1 MKTAPDSEIDEVSLS
16 NSAIFIFDARF
27 ALGDVTVTKD
37 CRRAL
42 IETGPVDR
50 QILRDLLSAW
60 GSIARDAP
68 AAAAEDAPP
77 PQSRAA
83 AIPSESIWA
92 QKAIPS
98 ESIWAQKAIPS
109 ESIWAQ
115 KAIPSES
122 IWTQRAVPGPPD
134 MGAPANPDAES
145 EAETMFASL
154 GLRPAITPFHVPLS
168 LVGTLPSGKRC
179 AIVINRALKLH
190 VSTSPNVIRVDTDGA
205 GHELLIVNG

>member
-77 PQSRAA
+77 PQSRVA

-98 ESIWAQKAIPS
+98 ESIWAQKT
-109 ESIWAQ
+109 
-115 KAIPSES
+115 IPSES
-122 IWTQRAVPGPPD
+122 IWTQRPVPGPPD
-134 MGAPANPDAES
+134 MGAPANPDPES

-154 GLRPAITPFHVPLS
+154 GLRPAIAPFHVPLS

>member
-83 AIPSESIWA
+83 AIPSESI
-92 QKAIPS
+92 
-98 ESIWAQKAIPS
+98 
-109 ESIWAQ
+109 
-115 KAIPSES
+115 
-122 IWTQRAVPGPPD
+122 
-134 MGAPANPDAES
+134 GATKSDSVRIDLGAKND
-145 EAETMFASL
+145 SL
-154 GLRPAITPFHVPLS
+154 QIVSGRKKHLRPNSQMHSKSRPRP
-168 LVGTLPSGKRC
+168 P
-179 AIVINRALKLH
+179 
-190 VSTSPNVIRVDTDGA
+190 
-205 GHELLIVNG
+205 